1 MPVKIRLA
9 RHGRKRKPF
18 YYIVAADSR
27 APRDGRYIER
37 IGSYNPN
44 TDPAIIDLNFEKAL
58 TWLQNGAIPTDT
70 CRAIL
75 SYKGV
80 LYKNHLLKGVA
91 KGALTEEEA
100 ENKFNAWMK
109 DKEQKIQA
117 KAEKIQAGEKADKEN
132 RLKIEEEMN
141 KARAEELSAKKI
153 KEKEEATAEETA
165 DNAEDVQ
172 DEAKEEKVEEAKEEV
187 KEKVKADETKEEV
200 KKEEPKA
207 EEKKEVE
214 EKKEEPKAE
223 EKKEVEEKK
232 EEPKVVDKKE
242 ETKEDDKK

>member
-9 RHGRKRKPF
+9 RHGRKRRAF

-44 TDPAIIDLNFEKAL
+44 TDPATIDLDFDKAL
-58 TWLQNGAIPTDT
+58 NWLQNGAVPTDT
-70 CRAIL
+70 CRTIL

-80 LYKNHLLKGVA
+80 MYKRHLLKGVV

-100 ENKFNAWMK
+100 NKKFDAWLK

-117 KAEKIQAGEKADKEN
+117 KADQLKAGEKKEKEDK
-132 RLKIEEEMN
+132 LKVEEEVN
-141 KARAEELSAKKI
+141 KARAEEISAKK
-153 KEKEEATAEETA
+153 
-165 DNAEDVQ
+165 
-172 DEAKEEKVEEAKEEV
+172 AKAVAEEAKENAVEG
-187 KEKVKADETKEEV
+187 EDEEETEEV
-200 KKEEPKA
+200 KAEEVKTEEKEELKA
-207 EEKKEVE
+207 EEAKTEEKVE

-223 EKKEVEEKK
+223 ETKEEVKTEEKK
-232 EEPKVVDKKE
+232 ED
-242 ETKEDDKK
+242 

>member
-9 RHGRKRKPF
+9 RHGRKRRAF

-44 TDPAIIDLNFEKAL
+44 TDPATIDLDFDKAL
-58 TWLQNGAIPTDT
+58 GWLQNGAIPTDT

-100 ENKFNAWMK
+100 ENKFNSWMK

-117 KAEKIQAGEKADKEN
+117 KVDKLKNKSKAEKEN
-132 RLKIEEEMN
+132 RLKIEEEIN
-141 KARAEELSAKKI
+141 KARAEELAAKQTP
-153 KEKEEATAEETA
+153 ETEETPEQTEEVAAEETA
-165 DNAEDVQ
+165 A
-172 DEAKEEKVEEAKEEV
+172 EEV
-187 KEKVKADETKEEV
+187 
-200 KKEEPKA
+200 KA
-207 EEKKEVE
+207 EEKTEDVKAEAKEVVEEKTEETE
-214 EKKEEPKAE
+214 EKKE
-223 EKKEVEEKK
+223 
-232 EEPKVVDKKE
+232 D
-242 ETKEDDKK
+242 

>member
-9 RHGRKRKPF
+9 RHGRKRRAF

-44 TDPAIIDLNFEKAL
+44 TDPATIDLNFDKAL
-58 TWLQNGAIPTDT
+58 GWLQNGAVPTET

-80 LYKNHLLKGVA
+80 LYKNHLLKGVT

-100 ENKFNAWMK
+100 ESKFNSWMK

-117 KAEKIQAGEKADKEN
+117 KVDKLKNLSNADKES
-132 RLKIEEEMN
+132 RLKIEEEIN
-141 KARAEELSAKKI
+141 KARAEEIAAKQTPVT
-153 KEKEEATAEETA
+153 EEAEQTEEPVAEEA
-165 DNAEDVQ
+165 VA
-172 DEAKEEKVEEAKEEV
+172 EKVEA
-187 KEKVKADETKEEV
+187 ET
-200 KKEEPKA
+200 
-207 EEKKEVE
+207 KEVE
-214 EKKEEPKAE
+214 EKTEDVKAE
-223 EKKEVEEKK
+223 AKEVVEEKTEK
-232 EEPKVVDKKE
+232 PEDKKE
-242 ETKEDDKK
+242 D

>member
-9 RHGRKRKPF
+9 RHGRKRRAF

-44 TDPAIIDLNFEKAL
+44 TDPASIDLNFDKAL
-58 TWLQNGAIPTDT
+58 GWLQNGAVPTDT

-80 LYKNHLLKGVA
+80 MYKNHLLKGVT

-100 ENKFNAWMK
+100 ESKFSSWLK

-117 KAEKIQAGEKADKEN
+117 KADKLKAETKAERET
-132 RLKIEEEMN
+132 RLKIEEEIN
-141 KARAEELSAKKI
+141 KARAEEIAAKRTPVT
-153 KEKEEATAEETA
+153 EEVEQAEEPDSEAAAEETA
-165 DNAEDVQ
+165 VEKDV
-172 DEAKEEKVEEAKEEV
+172 VEEV
-187 KEKVKADETKEEV
+187 KAETKEVETKTEDVKAKTETQEVTETKEET
-200 KKEEPKA
+200 
-207 EEKKEVE
+207 EEKKE
-214 EKKEEPKAE
+214 
-223 EKKEVEEKK
+223 
-232 EEPKVVDKKE
+232 D
-242 ETKEDDKK
+242 

>member
-9 RHGRKRKPF
+9 RHGRKRRAF

-44 TDPAIIDLNFEKAL
+44 TDPATIDLNFDKAVG
-58 TWLQNGAIPTDT
+58 WLQNGAVPTDT

-80 LYKNHLLKGVA
+80 LYKNHLLKGIT

-100 ENKFNAWMK
+100 ENKFNTWMK

-117 KAEKIQAGEKADKEN
+117 KVDNLKNKSKADKES
-132 RLKIEEEMN
+132 RLKIEEEIN
-141 KARAEELSAKKI
+141 NARAEELAAKQI
-153 KEKEEATAEETA
+153 PVTEEEVEQAEEIVAEETVTEKVDA
-165 DNAEDVQ
+165 EEVVAEKTVTEKVAAEEVVTKKPVAEKVETETKDVEEKTEDVKA
-172 DEAKEEKVEEAKEEV
+172 EAKEVVEEKS
-187 KEKVKADETKEEV
+187 
-200 KKEEPKA
+200 
-207 EEKKEVE
+207 EEKKE
-214 EKKEEPKAE
+214 
-223 EKKEVEEKK
+223 
-232 EEPKVVDKKE
+232 D
-242 ETKEDDKK
+242 

>member
-9 RHGRKRKPF
+9 RHGRKRNPF

-44 TDPAIIDLNFEKAL
+44 TDPASIDLDFEKAL
-58 TWLQNGAIPTDT
+58 QWLQNGAIPTDT

-100 ENKFNAWMK
+100 ENKFNAWLK

-117 KAEKIQAGEKADKEN
+117 KADKLKADEKAEKTK
-132 RLKIEEEMN
+132 RLKIEEEVN
-141 KARAEELSAKKI
+141 QARAEELAAKKADAEQEA
-153 KEKEEATAEETA
+153 KTEEEEVPAENDVENKEETA
-165 DNAEDVQ
+165 QDVR
-172 DEAKEEKVEEAKEEV
+172 EE
-187 KEKVKADETKEEV
+187 
-200 KKEEPKA
+200 KEEPKA
-207 EEKKEVE
+207 EEKKEE
-214 EKKEEPKAE
+214 EVKEEEVKAEEPKAE
-223 EKKEVEEKK
+223 EKEETKEEEKK
-232 EEPKVVDKKE
+232 ED
-242 ETKEDDKK
+242 

>member
-9 RHGRKRKPF
+9 RHGRKRRAF

-44 TDPAIIDLNFEKAL
+44 TDPATIDLNFDKAL
-58 TWLQNGAIPTDT
+58 GWLQNGAVPTDT

-80 LYKNHLLKGVA
+80 IYKNHLLKGVT

-100 ENKFNAWMK
+100 ENKFNTWMK

-117 KAEKIQAGEKADKEN
+117 KVDKLKNESKADKEN
-132 RLKIEEEMN
+132 RLKIEEEIN
-141 KARAEELSAKKI
+141 KARAEELAAKQAPVVEEESEKTEEV
-153 KEKEEATAEETA
+153 KAEETDVEEVGAKTEDVKAEVKEEAVKEVEAKT
-165 DNAEDVQ
+165 EDVEA
-172 DEAKEEKVEEAKEEV
+172 EAKEVVEEK
-187 KEKVKADETKEEV
+187 T
-200 KKEEPKA
+200 EEPK
-207 EEKKEVE
+207 EKKE
-214 EKKEEPKAE
+214 
-223 EKKEVEEKK
+223 
-232 EEPKVVDKKE
+232 D
-242 ETKEDDKK
+242 